1 MDYCDHCNTDIT
13 NADWFYAKE
22 CDSAPDSRVCKA
34 CNITF
39 LRHCQEDLEYGEY
52 LDAEEE
58 YREMEG
64 ETYELS
70 TQYFRNLTG
79 KEYIEDFQDQVL
91 YDQLFKIAAPIICIR
106 YAK

>member
-1 MDYCDHCNTDIT
+1 MKITKKNGEKLPITD
-13 NADWFYAKE
+13 ARK
-22 CDSAPDSRVCKA
+22 
-34 CNITF
+34 
-39 LRHCQEDLEYGEY
+39 Y

-91 YDQLFKIAAPIICIR
+91 YDQLFKIAAPVICIQ